1 MKKLWE
7 YIKSNN
13 LQNPANRQ
21 EILCDDRLR
30 ALFGCDKVKMFGMN
44 KVGPLPGDT
53 NYRFSPI
60 ICGLKQMLWAA
71 TLRARSRNLQ

>member
-44 KVGPLPGDT
+44 KVGPCKVTL
-53 NYRFSPI
+53 I
-60 ICGLKQMLWAA
+60 IDSLK
-71 TLRARSRNLQ
+71 SYVV